1 MKRSCFFYLMLLVV
15 SICAGCAVFVKEPR
29 ISIDSTN
36 IIGIDTSGVDIEFF
50 VAVDN
55 PNSFDLALQ
64 GYTFDLQLMTLPFS
78 SGGSRMKFVFP
89 AGQQSHMRLPLR
101 VKYADL
107 IEVIKRRPDLD
118 KIPYRVD
125 AGLNLETPLGELLI
139 PVKKTDV
146 ISIPES
152 YRPSTYLK
160 RFIKPLR
167 ELL

>member
-1 MKRSCFFYLMLLVV
+1 MKRARLISLMLLVV
-15 SICAGCAVFVKEPR
+15 SICAGCTAFVKEPR

-36 IIGIDTSGVDIEFF
+36 IVGIDTSGVDFELF

-89 AGQQSHMRLPLR
+89 ARQQSYMRLPLR

-118 KIPYRVD
+118 KIPYQVD
-125 AGLNLETPLGELLI
+125 AGLNLDTPLGELLI

-152 YRPSTYLK
+152 YRPNAYFM
-160 RFIKPLR
+160 RFLKPLK